1 MENRLSENVA
11 SNVVVSGG
19 VKLKK
24 KRPKNIYGV
33 DSSEEKLDQEF
44 GGEPLDLDLI
54 PGHDNSPDRN
64 GVERPPFVPNDDE
77 EVHDYERSRYVVK
90 QRIEQSFSNDVGD
103 LDQQNTDIIVEL
115 NKRLVE
121 LDRIN
126 EDKRDL

>member
-33 DSSEEKLDQEF
+33 DSSDEKLDQEF

-64 GVERPPFVPNDDE
+64 GVERPPF
-77 EVHDYERSRYVVK
+77 RSGELSCFPRGLHLV
-90 QRIEQSFSNDVGD
+90 
-103 LDQQNTDIIVEL
+103 IIGPG
-115 NKRLVE
+115 
-121 LDRIN
+121 
-126 EDKRDL
+126 